1 MSDNDILVS
10 KSTSSYERYLHRIE
24 KRLDVG
30 VLSQVDLFAQFNQRN
45 GISKLCK
52 FPRYITAWIAA
63 RINEGK

>member
-1 MSDNDILVS
+1 MIYWLANQQAATNAICTDL
-10 KSTSSYERYLHRIE
+10 K

-30 VLSQVDLFAQFNQRN
+30 VLPQVYLFAQINQRN